1 MSSAMYVVA
10 FVLGAV
16 IAMYLLSGATL
27 WVSKGMGDS
36 ARSMIVAHAYALL
49 VALIASWV
57 VFGTLGVTVV
67 VSYGAATLFWMAVD
81 LRRLKRR
88 EAGREISN

>member
-1 MSSAMYVVA
+1 MNSAMYLAA

-16 IAMYLLSGATL
+16 IAMYLLSRVAL
-27 WVSKGMGDS
+27 WASKGMDDS
-36 ARSMIVAHAYALL
+36 ARSVIVAHAYALL

-57 VFGTLGVTVV
+57 VFGVLGIMAV

-88 EAGREISN
+88 EAEREISN